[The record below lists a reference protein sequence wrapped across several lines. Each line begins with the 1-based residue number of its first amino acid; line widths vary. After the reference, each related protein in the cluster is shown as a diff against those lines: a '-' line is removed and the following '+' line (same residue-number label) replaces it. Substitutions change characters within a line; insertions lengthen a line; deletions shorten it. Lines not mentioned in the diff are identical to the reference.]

1 MVSLVIRLD
10 FVVDQNLE
18 VVWRGL
24 RSPAAAASIYAP
36 LFRMDPVEPAP
47 ELWESGMATTVSLK
61 LLGVLP
67 LGRSVIKTFLR
78 EVEHAG
84 VTVRV
89 LRDGGG
95 PITGPMSLLSGWN
108 HQMAVSPEPDGRT
121 RWRDRLE
128 ISGPAALL
136 FWPALWLTWQWRR
149 PKIKRSVLTW
159 R

>member
-10 FVVDQNLE
+10 FVVDQNIE

-24 RSPAAAASIYAP
+24 RSPDAAASIYAP
-36 LFRMDPVEPAP
+36 LFRMEPVDTAP
-47 ELWESGMATTVSLK
+47 PVWENGLAATMSLK

-67 LGRSVIKTFLR
+67 LGKSVIRTSLR
-78 EVEHAG
+78 EVEFDG

-89 LRDGGG
+89 LKDGGG
-95 PITGPMSLLSGWN
+95 PITGPMSLMSGWN

-136 FWPALWLTWQWRR
+136 FWPSLWATWQWRR
-149 PKIKRSVLTW
+149 PKIKRAVLTW